1 MYTLTVHTSKVSADQ
16 YFYQTK
22 KQALKAMSQIVNNV
36 KNEFTG
42 AGYKKVGSLKSG
54 RLQFE
59 HERYGVDFLVILES

>member
-1 MYTLTVHTSKVSADQ
+1 MYTLTVYTSKVYADQ

-36 KNEFTG
+36 KSEFTNQD
-42 AGYKKVGSLKSG
+42 YKKIGSLKSG
-54 RLQFE
+54 RIQFE